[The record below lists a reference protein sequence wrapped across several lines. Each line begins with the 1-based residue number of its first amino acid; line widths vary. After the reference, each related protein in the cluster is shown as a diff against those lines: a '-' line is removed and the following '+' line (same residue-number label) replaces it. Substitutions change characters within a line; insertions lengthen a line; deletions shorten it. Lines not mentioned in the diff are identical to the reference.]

1 MSKDLKLE
9 NKLGR
14 EISSIKGPGESS
26 QLEDLG
32 AAQGPVR
39 LEQNELGRE
48 RVGSEVTEV

>member
-14 EISSIKGPGESS
+14 EVSRIKDPGESS

-39 LEQNELGRE
+39 LEQREQGRQ
-48 RVGSEVTEV
+48 RVRSEVTEV